1 MYRILRSNNSGI
13 RLKLIFQIIF
23 HLLSKNLEVYN
34 LKFNVTD
41 YQIVLEIMIL
51 KFGDLR
57 DCLK

>member
-1 MYRILRSNNSGI
+1 MYKILRSNNSGI

-23 HLLSKNLEVYN
+23 HLLSKNLVVYN

-41 YQIVLEIMIL
+41 YQILEIMIL
-51 KFGDLR
+51 KFEDLR